1 MALSNLSIV
10 IPVYNEQE
18 RISASLDTILEYLAN
33 SDFHCEILIGD
44 DGSDDNTVDVV
55 NKYVDKQNESI
66 IKNIIILI
74 NEEYLISLWLNCIII
89 VFLPFGATKPLN
101 KPLISII
108 SILWLVICQLG

>member
-44 DGSDDNTVDVV
+44 DGSDDNTVGVV
-55 NKYVDKQNESI
+55 NKYVEKHSAKFIELEKNEKI
-66 IKNIIILI
+66 IKDRYNCFKYDPNRHKIVGVCKTTKMKCKNCLLI
-74 NEEYLISLWLNCIII
+74 
-89 VFLPFGATKPLN
+89 
-101 KPLISII
+101 
-108 SILWLVICQLG
+108 